1 LEAILVETGTVTLPA
16 ATATKVC
23 DLPAGG
29 PYSVTVV
36 GTSGILV
43 GFTNNVG
50 SDGLG
55 LPVNSTIL
63 SYTFTVNSIGNAAE
77 LWAYK
82 ATAGSI
88 SFLVAGGS

>member
-1 LEAILVETGTVTLPA
+1 VETGTVTLPA

-55 LPVNSTIL
+55 LPVNS
-63 SYTFTVNSIGNAAE
+63 IGNAAE